1 MNVITTGAW
10 ENVMQKKHTQANNEK
25 SKRFPH

>member
-10 ENVMQKKHTQANNEK
+10 ENVMQKKKTHANNEE